1 MEFKKIDKK
10 MLIIALKIA
19 IGTSAAMF
27 IAQALHLQNAGSAGT
42 IALLTILT
50 TKWET
55 IRLSAAR
62 IVTFAI
68 SALLVLLIFVN
79 IHIDWIAFGLY
90 MFFVVLACEM
100 LGWKSTISVNSV
112 IGAHFM
118 IAQDF
123 SPQFIANEFLL
134 VLIGTIVAFVVN
146 LFSHN
151 KNRQKK
157 LVANITY
164 VESQLQ
170 MILRELASYLL
181 KQEMKADVWDD
192 IRNLEA
198 RLKNLVVDAYEY
210 EGNTF
215 RTHTGY
221 YMSYFEMRLE
231 QCNVLHDLHYE
242 LQKIRSHTYQAE
254 QVAEYMLY
262 LVGYVKETNSPEEQI
277 MYLEAFVEDMQA
289 QPLPTSRD
297 EFETRAI
304 LYHIL
309 TELEAFLIHKR
320 RFVNTLDDKQ
330 RKLYWKEKKN

>member
-1 MEFKKIDKK
+1 VEIKKIDKK
-10 MLIIALKIA
+10 MLILAIKIA
-19 IGTSAAMF
+19 VGTSVAMF
-27 IAQALHLQNAGSAGT
+27 IAQMLNLQNAGSAGT
-42 IALLTILT
+42 IALLTIVT

-55 IRLSAAR
+55 VRLTFAR

-68 SALLVLLIFVN
+68 SVLLVMLIFSSFS
-79 IHIDWIAFGLY
+79 IPWLGFGVY
-90 MFFVVLACEM
+90 IFFVVLICEF

-112 IGAHFM
+112 IGTHFLV
-118 IAQDF
+118 AQDF
-123 SPQFIANEFLL
+123 SPEFVANEFLL
-134 VLIGTIVAFVVN
+134 VLIGTVVAFAVN

-157 LVANITY
+157 LVANISY

-170 MILRELASYLL
+170 MIFRELATYLL
-181 KQEMKADVWDD
+181 QQKKVDVWDD

-242 LQKIRSHTYQAE
+242 LKKIRSHTIQAE

-262 LVGYVKETNSPEEQI
+262 LVDYVHEMNSPEEQI
-277 MYLEAFVEDMQA
+277 KYLEVMVEDMQN
-289 QPLPTSRD
+289 QPLPVTRD

-309 TELEAFLIHKR
+309 TELEAFLVHKK
-320 RFVNTLDDKQ
+320 RFVNALDDKQ
-330 RKLYWKEKKN
+330 RKLYWKENR

>member
-1 MEFKKIDKK
+1 VEVKKIDKK
-10 MLIIALKIA
+10 MLILALKIA

-27 IAQALHLQNAGSAGT
+27 IAQALHLKNAGSAGT
-42 IALLTILT
+42 IALLTIMT

-55 IRLSAAR
+55 VRLTIAR

-68 SALLVLLIFVN
+68 AVLLVILIFANFHVN
-79 IHIDWIAFGLY
+79 WIGFGVY
-90 MFFVVLACEM
+90 IFFVVLICEF

-112 IGAHFM
+112 IGTHF
-118 IAQDF
+118 IVAQDF
-123 SPQFIANEFLL
+123 SPEFILNEFLL
-134 VLIGTIVAFVVN
+134 VLIGTVAAFVVN
-146 LFSHN
+146 SFSHN

-170 MILRELASYLL
+170 MILRELASYL
-181 KQEMKADVWDD
+181 QRREMKADVWDD

-198 RLKNLVVDAYEY
+198 HLKNLIVDAYEY

-215 RTHTGY
+215 KTHTGY

-242 LQKIRSHTYQAE
+242 LQKLRSHTVQAE

-262 LVGYVKETNSPEEQI
+262 LVDYVREMNIPEEQI
-277 MYLEAFVEDMQA
+277 NYLALVVEEIKN
-289 QPLPTSRD
+289 QPLPKTRD
-297 EFETRAI
+297 EFETRAV

-309 TELEAFLIHKR
+309 TELEAFLVHKR
-320 RFVNTLDDKQ
+320 RFVNAMDDKQ
-330 RKLYWKEKKN
+330 RKLYWKEHK

>member
-1 MEFKKIDKK
+1 VELKKIDRK

-55 IRLSAAR
+55 IRLSVAR

-123 SPQFIANEFLL
+123 SPQFIANEFML

-157 LVANITY
+157 LVANIAY

-304 LYHIL
+304 IYHIL
-309 TELEAFLIHKR
+309 TELEAFLIHKK
-320 RFVNTLDDKQ
+320 RFVNALDEKQ

>member
-1 MEFKKIDKK
+1 VELKKIDRK

-19 IGTSAAMF
+19 IDTSAAMF

-55 IRLSAAR
+55 IRLSVAR

-123 SPQFIANEFLL
+123 SPQFIANEFML

-157 LVANITY
+157 LVANIAY

-304 LYHIL
+304 IYHIL
-309 TELEAFLIHKR
+309 TELEAFLIHKK
-320 RFVNTLDDKQ
+320 RFVNALDEKQ

>member
-1 MEFKKIDKK
+1 MEIKKIDRK

-42 IALLTILT
+42 IALLTIVT

-55 IRLSAAR
+55 VRLTIAR
-62 IVTFAI
+62 MVTFAI
-68 SALLVLLIFVN
+68 AVLLVLFIFVN
-79 IHIDWIAFGLY
+79 VHIDWVAFGLY

-123 SPQFIANEFLL
+123 SPQFIANEFML
-134 VLIGTIVAFVVN
+134 VLIGTVVAFVVN
-146 LFSHN
+146 MFSHN

-157 LVANITY
+157 LVANISY

-181 KQEMKADVWDD
+181 RQEMKADVWDD

-262 LVGYVKETNSPEEQI
+262 LVEYVQEMNSPEEQI
-277 MYLEAFVEDMQA
+277 MYLEAFVEDMQN
-289 QPLPTSRD
+289 QPLPKSRD
-297 EFETRAI
+297 EFETRAV

-309 TELEAFLIHKR
+309 QELEAFLVHKR
-320 RFVNTLDDKQ
+320 RFVNALDEKQ

>member
-1 MEFKKIDKK
+1 VEIKKIDKK
-10 MLIIALKIA
+10 MLILAIKIA
-19 IGTSAAMF
+19 VGTSVAMF
-27 IAQALHLQNAGSAGT
+27 IAQMLNLQNAGSAGT
-42 IALLTILT
+42 IALLTIVT

-55 IRLSAAR
+55 VRLTFAR

-68 SALLVLLIFVN
+68 SVLLVMLIFSSFS
-79 IHIDWIAFGLY
+79 IPWLGFGVY
-90 MFFVVLACEM
+90 IFFVVLICEF

-112 IGAHFM
+112 IGTHFLV
-118 IAQDF
+118 AQDF
-123 SPQFIANEFLL
+123 SPEFVANEFLL
-134 VLIGTIVAFVVN
+134 VLIGTVVAFAVN

-157 LVANITY
+157 LVANISY

-170 MILRELASYLL
+170 MIFRELATYLL
-181 KQEMKADVWDD
+181 QQKKVDVWDD

-242 LQKIRSHTYQAE
+242 LKKIRSHTIQAE

-262 LVGYVKETNSPEEQI
+262 LVDYVTEMNSPEEQI
-277 MYLEAFVEDMQA
+277 KYLEVMVEDMQN
-289 QPLPTSRD
+289 QPLPVTRD

-309 TELEAFLIHKR
+309 TELEAFLVHKK
-320 RFVNTLDDKQ
+320 RFVNALDDKQ
-330 RKLYWKEKKN
+330 RKLYWKENR

>member
-1 MEFKKIDKK
+1 MEVKKIDKK
-10 MLIIALKIA
+10 MLIIALKIT

-42 IALLTILT
+42 IALLTIVT

-55 IRLSAAR
+55 VRLTIAR
-62 IVTFAI
+62 LVTFAI
-68 SALLVLLIFVN
+68 SVLLVLFIFVN

-90 MFFVVLACEM
+90 MFFVVLVCEM

-112 IGAHFM
+112 IGAHFL

-123 SPQFIANEFLL
+123 GPQFIANEFML
-134 VLIGTIVAFVVN
+134 VLIGTVVAFVVN

-164 VESQLQ
+164 VESQLK

-215 RTHTGY
+215 QTHTGY

-262 LVGYVKETNSPEEQI
+262 LVEYVQEMNSPEEQI
-277 MYLEAFVEDMQA
+277 MYLEAFVEDMQT
-289 QPLPTSRD
+289 QPLPKTRD
-297 EFETRAI
+297 EFETRAV

-309 TELEAFLIHKR
+309 TELEAFLVHKR
-320 RFVNTLDDKQ
+320 RFVNSLDEKQ

>member
-1 MEFKKIDKK
+1 MEVKKIDKK

-19 IGTSAAMF
+19 TGTSAAMF

-55 IRLSAAR
+55 IRLSVAR

-68 SALLVLLIFVN
+68 SALLVLFIFVN

-90 MFFVVLACEM
+90 MFFVVLTCEM

-112 IGAHFM
+112 IGAHFL

-123 SPQFIANEFLL
+123 SPQFIVNEFLL
-134 VLIGTIVAFVVN
+134 VLIGTVVAFVVN
-146 LFSHN
+146 MFSHN

-164 VESQLQ
+164 VEGQLQ

-181 KQEMKADVWDD
+181 KREMKEDVWDD

-198 RLKNLVVDAYEY
+198 KLKNLVVDAYEY

-215 RTHTGY
+215 QTHTGY

-242 LQKIRSHTYQAE
+242 LQKIRSHTFQAE

-262 LVGYVKETNSPEEQI
+262 LVDYVREMNCPDEQI
-277 MYLEAFVEDMQA
+277 MYLDAFVEDMRN
-289 QPLPTSRD
+289 QPLPKTSD

-309 TELEAFLIHKR
+309 TELEAFLVHKR
-320 RFVNTLDDKQ
+320 RFVNSLDEKQ

>member
-1 MEFKKIDKK
+1 MEIKKIDKK
-10 MLIIALKIA
+10 MLVLAIKIA
-19 IGTSAAMF
+19 VGTSVAMF
-27 IAQALHLQNAGSAGT
+27 IAQMLNLQNAGSAGT
-42 IALLTILT
+42 IALLTIVT

-55 IRLSAAR
+55 VRLTFAR

-68 SALLVLLIFVN
+68 SVLLVMLIFSSFS
-79 IHIDWIAFGLY
+79 IPWLGFGVY
-90 MFFVVLACEM
+90 IFFVVLICEF

-112 IGAHFM
+112 IGTHFLV
-118 IAQDF
+118 AQDF
-123 SPQFIANEFLL
+123 SPEFVANEFLL
-134 VLIGTIVAFVVN
+134 VLIGTVVAFAVN

-157 LVANITY
+157 LVANISY

-170 MILRELASYLL
+170 MIFRELAAYLL
-181 KQEMKADVWDD
+181 QQKKVDVWDD

-242 LQKIRSHTYQAE
+242 LKKIRSHTIQAE

-262 LVGYVKETNSPEEQI
+262 LVDYVHEMNSPEEQI
-277 MYLEAFVEDMQA
+277 KYLEVMVEDMQN
-289 QPLPTSRD
+289 QPLPVTRD

-309 TELEAFLIHKR
+309 TELEAFLVHKK
-320 RFVNTLDDKQ
+320 RFVNALDDKQ
-330 RKLYWKEKKN
+330 RKLYWKENR

>member
-1 MEFKKIDKK
+1 MEIKKIDKK
-10 MLIIALKIA
+10 MLILAIKIA
-19 IGTSAAMF
+19 VGTSVAMF
-27 IAQALHLQNAGSAGT
+27 IAQMLNLQNAGSAGT
-42 IALLTILT
+42 IALLTIVT

-55 IRLSAAR
+55 VRLTFAR

-68 SALLVLLIFVN
+68 SVLLVMLIFSSFS
-79 IHIDWIAFGLY
+79 IPWLGFGVY
-90 MFFVVLACEM
+90 IFFVVLICEF

-112 IGAHFM
+112 IGTHFLV
-118 IAQDF
+118 AQDF
-123 SPQFIANEFLL
+123 SPEFVANEFLL
-134 VLIGTIVAFVVN
+134 VLIGTVVAFAVN

-157 LVANITY
+157 LVANISY

-170 MILRELASYLL
+170 MIFRELAAYLL
-181 KQEMKADVWDD
+181 QQKKVDVWDD

-242 LQKIRSHTYQAE
+242 LKKIRSHTIQAE

-262 LVGYVKETNSPEEQI
+262 LVDYVTEMNSPEEQI
-277 MYLEAFVEDMQA
+277 KYLEVMVEDMQN
-289 QPLPTSRD
+289 QPLPVTRD

-309 TELEAFLIHKR
+309 TELEAFLVHKK
-320 RFVNTLDDKQ
+320 RFVNALDDKQ
-330 RKLYWKEKKN
+330 RKLYWKENR

>member
-1 MEFKKIDKK
+1 MEIKNIDKK
-10 MLIIALKIA
+10 KLILAIKISV
-19 IGTSAAMF
+19 GTSAAMF

-42 IALLTILT
+42 IALLTIVT

-55 IRLSAAR
+55 VRLTYAR

-68 SALLVLLIFVN
+68 SVLLVLLIFSSFR
-79 IHIDWIAFGLY
+79 IQWIGFGIY
-90 MFFVVLACEM
+90 IFFMVLICEF

-112 IGAHFM
+112 IGTHFLV
-118 IAQDF
+118 AQDF

-134 VLIGTIVAFVVN
+134 VLIGTVVAFAVN
-146 LFSHN
+146 MFSHN

-157 LVANITY
+157 LVANISY
-164 VESQLQ
+164 VEAQLQ

-181 KQEMKADVWDD
+181 HREMKEDVWDD

-198 RLKNLVVDAYEY
+198 WLKNLVVDAYEY

-242 LQKIRSHTYQAE
+242 LKKIRSHTVQAE

-262 LVGYVKETNSPEEQI
+262 LVDYVREMNSPEEQI
-277 MYLEAFVEDMQA
+277 HYLEVMVEDIQN
-289 QPLPTSRD
+289 QPLPKTRD
-297 EFETRAI
+297 EFETRAV

-309 TELEAFLIHKR
+309 TELEAFLIHNR
-320 RFVNTLDDKQ
+320 RFVNGMDEKQ
-330 RKLYWKEKKN
+330 RKLYWNEKK

>member
-10 MLIIALKIA
+10 MLILALKIA

-42 IALLTILT
+42 IALLTIVT

-55 IRLSAAR
+55 VRLTIAR
-62 IVTFAI
+62 IGTFAI
-68 SALLVLLIFVN
+68 AVLLVMLIFTN
-79 IHIDWIAFGLY
+79 IHVAWLDFGIY
-90 MFFVVLACEM
+90 IFFIVLICEF

-112 IGAHFM
+112 IGTHF
-118 IAQDF
+118 IVAQDF
-123 SPQFIANEFLL
+123 SPEFIANEFLL
-134 VLIGTIVAFVVN
+134 VLIGTIVAFIVN
-146 LFSHN
+146 MFSHN

-157 LVANITY
+157 LVANIAY

-181 KQEMKADVWDD
+181 RQEMKADVWDD

-215 RTHTGY
+215 QTHTGY

-242 LQKIRSHTYQAE
+242 LRKIRSHTYQAE

-262 LVGYVKETNSPEEQI
+262 LVDYVQEMNSPEEQI
-277 MYLEAFVEDMQA
+277 MYLEAFVEDMQN
-289 QPLPTSRD
+289 QPLPTSRG
-297 EFETRAI
+297 EFETRAV

-320 RFVNTLDDKQ
+320 RFVNALDDKQ
-330 RKLYWKEKKN
+330 RNLYWKEKKN

>member
-1 MEFKKIDKK
+1 MELKKIDRK

-55 IRLSAAR
+55 IRLSVAR

-123 SPQFIANEFLL
+123 SPQFIANEFML

-157 LVANITY
+157 LVANIAY

-304 LYHIL
+304 IYHIL
-309 TELEAFLIHKR
+309 TELEAFLIHKK
-320 RFVNTLDDKQ
+320 RFVNALDEKQ

>member
-1 MEFKKIDKK
+1 MEIKKIDKK
-10 MLIIALKIA
+10 MLILAIKIA
-19 IGTSAAMF
+19 VGTSVAMF
-27 IAQALHLQNAGSAGT
+27 IAQMLHLQNAGSAGT
-42 IALLTILT
+42 IALLTIVT

-55 IRLSAAR
+55 VRLTFAR

-68 SALLVLLIFVN
+68 SVLLVRLIFSSFS
-79 IHIDWIAFGLY
+79 IPWLGFGVY
-90 MFFVVLACEM
+90 IFFVVLICEF

-112 IGAHFM
+112 IGTHFLV
-118 IAQDF
+118 AQDF
-123 SPQFIANEFLL
+123 SPEFVANEFLL
-134 VLIGTIVAFVVN
+134 VLIGTVVAFAVN

-157 LVANITY
+157 LVANISY

-170 MILRELASYLL
+170 MIFRELAAYLL
-181 KQEMKADVWDD
+181 QQKKVDVWDD

-242 LQKIRSHTYQAE
+242 LKKIRSHTIQAE

-262 LVGYVKETNSPEEQI
+262 LVDYVHEMNSPEEQI
-277 MYLEAFVEDMQA
+277 KYLEVMVEDMQN
-289 QPLPTSRD
+289 QPLPVTRD

-309 TELEAFLIHKR
+309 TELEAFLIHKK
-320 RFVNTLDDKQ
+320 RFVNALDDKQ
-330 RKLYWKEKKN
+330 RKLYWKENR

>member
-1 MEFKKIDKK
+1 MEVKQIDKK
-10 MLIIALKIA
+10 MLIIALKIT

-27 IAQALHLQNAGSAGT
+27 IAQALNLQNAGSAGT
-42 IALLTILT
+42 IALLTIVT

-55 IRLSAAR
+55 VRLSIAR
-62 IVTFAI
+62 LVTFAI
-68 SALLVLLIFVN
+68 SVLLVLFIFVN
-79 IHIDWIAFGLY
+79 IHINWIAFGLY
-90 MFFVVLACEM
+90 MFFVVLVCEM

-112 IGAHFM
+112 IGAHFL

-123 SPQFIANEFLL
+123 SPQFIANEFML
-134 VLIGTIVAFVVN
+134 VLIGTVVAFVVN

-181 KQEMKADVWDD
+181 GQKMKADVWDD

-215 RTHTGY
+215 QTHTGY

-231 QCNVLHDLHYE
+231 QCNVIHDLHYE
-242 LQKIRSHTYQAE
+242 LIKIQSHTVQAE

-262 LVGYVKETNSPEEQI
+262 LVNYVKEMNSPEEQI
-277 MYLEAFVEDMQA
+277 MYLEAFVEDMQN
-289 QPLPTSRD
+289 QPLPKTRD

-309 TELEAFLIHKR
+309 TELEAFLVHKK
-320 RFVNTLDDKQ
+320 RFVNSLDEKQ